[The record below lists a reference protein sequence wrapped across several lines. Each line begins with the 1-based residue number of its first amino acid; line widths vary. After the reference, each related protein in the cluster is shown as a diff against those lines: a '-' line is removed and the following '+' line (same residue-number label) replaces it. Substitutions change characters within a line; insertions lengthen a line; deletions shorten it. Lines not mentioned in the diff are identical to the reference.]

1 MMRFTKRGWSVAG
14 ATVAICTA
22 AGVAYATI
30 PGSDN
35 VISGCYSKQSGDLR
49 VIDTQAGKTCLSSEL
64 PISWNQ
70 RGPAGPPGLKGD
82 KGDVGPPGPQGL
94 PGEKGD
100 PGPQGAQGIQGDKGD
115 PGPEGPTGPAGTNG
129 VSAWELMFRSTTIA
143 PRASGSAFVSCSAGK
158 RPFGGGGM
166 GEDNLE
172 TGSEGIAQGSGD
184 AFNRVLGIHAWD
196 SNTVPNGWYA
206 SAFNGDFAA
215 AKRLTVFVICADVS

>member
-1 MMRFTKRGWSVAG
+1 MRFTGTKRGWSVAG

-100 PGPQGAQGIQGDKGD
+100 PGPQGPAGEKGE
-115 PGPEGPTGPAGTNG
+115 PGGAGPVGPAGPAG
-129 VSAWELMFRSTTIA
+129 VSGYERVGNSVNVPQLATRYVTAEC
-143 PRASGSAFVSCSAGK
+143 PAGK
-158 RPFGGGGM
+158 RVLGGGFDA
-166 GEDNLE
+166 DNG
-172 TGSEGIAQGSGD
+172 TGGSLNPFVNRPSSGIEGWTA
-184 AFNRVLGIHAWD
+184 A
-196 SNTVPNGWYA
+196 
-206 SAFNGDFAA
+206 AFNGDLIFEL
-215 AKRLTVFVICADVS
+215 RLSVYAICANVA